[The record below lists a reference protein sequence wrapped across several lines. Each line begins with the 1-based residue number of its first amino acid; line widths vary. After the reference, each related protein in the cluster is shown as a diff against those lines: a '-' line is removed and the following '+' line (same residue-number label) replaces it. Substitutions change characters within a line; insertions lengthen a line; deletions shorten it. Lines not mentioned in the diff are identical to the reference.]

1 MTAKR
6 PTKDGFPVVL
16 EAAWHDPENCPIDP
30 VVKLALSDDPHE
42 YEAAL
47 PLLRNMAEFKREEA
61 GVFLI
66 GLLMTCGDKWEKRTI
81 VVRMLHAVKSDT
93 CIDVLLGEL
102 RRVKST
108 NKTRRYLQEVID
120 ALACM
125 PPELVQSKLESLA
138 EDVSLTPW
146 VRTRLQVALVALRE
160 RALGDGFHTSSS
172 VNVRDVPSGARNS
185 PTTLG
190 PLRTAS

>member
-6 PTKDGFPVVL
+6 PTKEVYPAVL

-42 YEAAL
+42 YKWAL

-66 GLLMTCGDKWEKRTI
+66 GLLMTCGDKWEKRMTI
-81 VVRMLHAVKSDT
+81 VRLLHPVETDACV
-93 CIDVLLGEL
+93 DVLLAEL

-120 ALACM
+120 TLSSM
-125 PPELVQSKLESLA
+125 PPRLVQPKLQALA

-146 VRTRLQVALVALRE
+146 VRTRLQVAVDAL
-160 RALGDGFHTSSS
+160 D
-172 VNVRDVPSGARNS
+172 
-185 PTTLG
+185 
-190 PLRTAS
+190 